1 MAQDTTAVAKTCKIC
16 GAIASGSFCSSCGH
30 ELARSRLSW
39 IETLPFIGER
49 VGFVSTIGRILRQPV
64 SEPLHLATTPAYH
77 GHAGLLLSALA
88 VWAAFTY
95 FIRLG
100 AETVVDAGQAS
111 YLATPNDFLF
121 FIDLAVSG
129 LIAWALFRTLT
140 PNPVR
145 FDPHVKLWIVLA
157 SFYLVAHVL
166 VVVIASG
173 AMLIAQES
181 MPNHATALQT
191 WVPSISSWIIRAVQL
206 AMLVHYAVA
215 FGRLWSMPAWQA
227 GLMLIMAWGLA
238 IYPSWWLQYGLGF
251 CYGVVA
257 GGIQEILADSQPV
270 GGQL

>member
-1 MAQDTTAVAKTCKIC
+1 M
-16 GAIASGSFCSSCGH
+16 
-30 ELARSRLSW
+30 
-39 IETLPFIGER
+39 PFIGER
-49 VGFVSTIGRILRQPV
+49 VGFVSAISRILRRPV
-64 SEPLHLATTPAYH
+64 SEPLRLATTPAYRA
-77 GHAGLLLSALA
+77 HAGLLLSALA

-100 AETVVDAGQAS
+100 SGPAADAGQVS
-111 YLATPNDFLF
+111 YLTTPNDFLF

-129 LIAWALFRTLT
+129 LIAWALFRALA
-140 PNPVR
+140 PNAVN
-145 FDPHVKLWIVLA
+145 FDPHVKLWFVLA

-181 MPNHATALQT
+181 LPDHATALQT
-191 WVPSISSWIIRAVQL
+191 LVPTISSWIIRAVQV

-215 FGRLWSMPAWQA
+215 FGRLWSMPVWQA
-227 GLMLIMAWGLA
+227 GLLLIMAWGLA

-251 CYGVVA
+251 CYGVIS
-257 GGIQEILADSQPV
+257 GGIQEILADHPPG